1 MAIRFVDSILS
12 LLTALAVV
20 LSSYF
25 VGHALS
31 SEHAAWA
38 WITAAVLAVLGAGLG
53 FLTIRR
59 VRDFAAR
66 RDRHAHH
73 AHSHH

>member
-1 MAIRFVDSILS
+1 MGIRFVDSILS
-12 LLTALAVV
+12 LLTSLAVIF
-20 LSSYF
+20 SAYF

-53 FLTIRR
+53 FVTIRR
-59 VRDFAAR
+59 IRGFAGR
-66 RDRHAHH
+66 RDHPAPH